1 MIQDHANHD
10 SASSIPP
17 PFLSSLY
24 TNTVPFPPSYFPGTL
39 PTYPHLLPIRLQELH
54 PALIGEGLG
63 SEERP
68 LHLLAQRAKVVA
80 RAAKVKFSAF
90 VIVVEDAQAPASLT
104 ELRSIRGAQG
114 LLVQRSRLVNLIRT
128 GLPGV
133 GVGGTD
139 LFEVRTRL
147 QQTVRFV

>member
-1 MIQDHANHD
+1 M
-10 SASSIPP
+10 
-17 PFLSSLY
+17 
-24 TNTVPFPPSYFPGTL
+24 VPW
-39 PTYPHLLPIRLQELH
+39 
-54 PALIGEGLG
+54 
-63 SEERP
+63 
-68 LHLLAQRAKVVA
+68 AKVVA